1 MSPCGRL
8 RTANDD
14 ELAIYNHASE
24 RTALVCDWFVERL
37 ARAGGV

>member
-8 RTANDD
+8 RTANDG
-14 ELAIYNHASE
+14 EHTIYNHASA
-24 RTALVCDWFVERL
+24 RTAFVCDWFVERL